1 MPLALL
7 ALAIGAF
14 GIGTTEFVIMGLLPD
29 VADDLG
35 ISVPSAGHLVSAY
48 ALGVVIGAP
57 LLAAVTARM
66 ARRKVLIGLMVLFV
80 AGNALSA
87 FAPGYDSLLAARFL
101 SGLPHGAFFGVG
113 AVVATTLVAPERKAR
128 SVSLMFLGLTIANV
142 AGVPVATLVGQHLGW
157 RATFLGVSLIGLVA
171 IASLAVLIPYDRE
184 APVPSVGLRSELSA
198 LKSLPV
204 WLALGT
210 TVAGFGALFSAYSYV
225 TPMLTD
231 SAGFAES
238 SVTLL
243 LALFGVG
250 ATVGNL
256 VGGRLADHSLRRTL
270 FGGMASLAGVLALFP
285 VMMSAQ
291 WSAAVAVTLLGVAAF
306 VTGSPLQMM
315 VMEKAAAG
323 PSLASS
329 ANQAAFNLANAGGA
343 WIGGACS
350 GRRVRGDVACGGG
363 SWSCRAGAGSCG
375 GCVHGGCAAGVAE
388 WARAGCGW
396 ACAGAGGGCAALR
409 PGAGCVWLVAQFP
422 APLKNDGHPAFLKA
436 TATLR
441 PVKAAAHPAFDS
453 SRSSSFASL
462 TRENAS
468 AIDCA
473 TAPAIPT
480 HSANL

>member
-14 GIGTTEFVIMGLLPD
+14 GIGTTEFVMMGLLPD

-128 SVSLMFLGLTIANV
+128 SVSLMFLGLTIANI
-142 AGVPVATLVGQHLGW
+142 AGVPVATLIGQHLGW
-157 RATFLGVSLIGLVA
+157 RATFLGVSVIGLVA
-171 IASLAVLIPYDRE
+171 IVSLAALIPYDRE
-184 APVPSVGLRSELSA
+184 APVPSAGLRGELTA

-285 VMMSAQ
+285 VLMSAQ
-291 WSAAVAVTLLGVAAF
+291 WSAALAVTLLGVAAF

-315 VMEKAAAG
+315 VMEKASAG

-343 WIGGACS
+343 WIGGLALAAGFGVTS
-350 GRRVRGDVACGGG
+350 PAV
-363 SWSCRAGAGSCG
+363 AGAALAVLGLG
-375 GCVHGGCAAGVAE
+375 VAGVAYGVDVRRGPRVGHE
-388 WARAGCGW
+388 RVVAGHMPEQVE
-396 ACAGAGGGCAALR
+396 AVR
-409 PGAGCVWLVAQFP
+409 
-422 APLKNDGHPAFLKA
+422 H
-436 TATLR
+436 
-441 PVKAAAHPAFDS
+441 
-453 SRSSSFASL
+453 
-462 TRENAS
+462 
-468 AIDCA
+468 
-473 TAPAIPT
+473 
-480 HSANL
+480 